1 MFENFRG
8 QFLGA
13 PSFDYMYEFA
23 FDNPHVAAGLYRPLL
38 HSFMCDCHA
47 LRRPRGA
54 TFALGPP
61 SSHNANPDAGT
72 NGFADHSAYDELSPL
87 ATGAPLAMHTG
98 AMIRVGGNGDA
109 TPDNS
114 DEEP

>member
-61 SSHNANPDAGT
+61 SSHNANPNAGT